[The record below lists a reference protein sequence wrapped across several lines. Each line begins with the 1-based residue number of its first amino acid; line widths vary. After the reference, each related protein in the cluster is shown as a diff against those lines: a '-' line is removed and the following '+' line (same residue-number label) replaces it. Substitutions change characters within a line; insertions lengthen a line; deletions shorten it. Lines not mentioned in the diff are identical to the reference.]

1 MIVISTFDAL
11 KVISRAFYNLFFQA
25 FNQPVLSKCLLC
37 LLDPKGRFRC
47 VLSLSDLVKIM

>member
-25 FNQPVLSKCLLC
+25 FNQPVLRKYLLC